1 MRESE
6 AHLLAYMYANL
17 SCRAVFGGVYCAMW
31 AETEMRSR
39 LHVSLSCRE
48 IFIRRSC
55 GQVSHARTVTRKWL
69 LDKENGAL
77 GTCPSPVDV
86 DGDLWCNAECEAMA
100 KPENRTV
107 FYTPELV
114 EYAEKHLEFTQL
126 ITTAF
131 SNLLQASHKFH
142 TFAPMKLIQRD
153 FIEALAQHYGIPTE
167 TEGEDPEAIIVAQR
181 VLASTRP
188 AILLTTAIDLKKRGL
203 LLYGVKEED
212 VDQPPIN
219 DSSVERR
226 PKLTKGF
233 ARPMAVP
240 VKETIKLSNAFDLLQ
255 QGNE

>member
-1 MRESE
+1 MS
-6 AHLLAYMYANL
+6 ACIPAMPGNLVQMQVLAA
-17 SCRAVFGGVYCAMW
+17 
-31 AETEMRSR
+31 
-39 LHVSLSCRE
+39 
-48 IFIRRSC
+48 
-55 GQVSHARTVTRKWL
+55 WL

-77 GTCPSPVDV
+77 GACPSPVDA
-86 DGDLWCNAECEAMA
+86 DGDLWCNTECEAMA

-188 AILLTTAIDLKKRGL
+188 AILLRTAIDLKKRGL

-212 VDQPPIN
+212 VNQPPIN

>member
-39 LHVSLSCRE
+39 LH
-48 IFIRRSC
+48 
-55 GQVSHARTVTRKWL
+55 WL

-181 VLASTRP
+181 VLASTRLETFLFPVQQLSNQKLFKHRRP